1 MYTSEGAGVLAR
13 DWLRS
18 SGARSRRHL
27 QAAVRNKK
35 QEWCVRT
42 RFTSAF
48 PVDITVGPAPQ
59 PFNAGEKTR
68 LFYELHFTNFS
79 ASAIEILHLDVL
91 GRGGS
96 APLASYDK
104 DQLQKLLVLVG
115 SDENC
120 DADKVRAIGGGRSV
134 IIFLDLAL
142 ERDSAT
148 PTALHHRLLLSI
160 PRKRDGTPRTPS
172 SLPRSSAFR
181 TGAFWR
187 FQVHVTKLDNLQ
199 RTPQGWA
206 GTLRPKV

>member
-1 MYTSEGAGVLAR
+1 M
-13 DWLRS
+13 
-18 SGARSRRHL
+18 
-27 QAAVRNKK
+27 
-35 QEWCVRT
+35 
-42 RFTSAF
+42 
-48 PVDITVGPAPQ
+48 GPAPQ

-79 ASAIEILHLDVL
+79 ASAIEILYLDVL

-104 DQLQKLLVLVG
+104 DQLQKLLILVG

-120 DADKVRAIGGGRSV
+120 DADKVSAIGGGRSV

-160 PRKRDGTPRTPS
+160 PRKRDDTPRTPS
-172 SLPRSSAFR
+172 SLPRRSAFR
-181 TGAFWR
+181 IGAFWR
-187 FQVHVTKLDNLQ
+187 FQVPVTKLDNLQ
-199 RTPQGWA
+199 CTSSGGPGHSA
-206 GTLRPKV
+206 PS